1 MPWPQVSF
9 KILSWQLGIAWY
21 VIVRILFV
29 LVIICFNL
37 GCWFRFTV
45 NNFVTTVSAILT
57 KIRIKNIQRHDR
69 VGNTPKFKIPQKRQ
83 KYPKETEVP
92 QKRQKENPA
101 QVFFCEFYETY
112 KNTSFLLHLR
122 RLLLLFS

>member
-1 MPWPQVSF
+1 MLWPQVSF

-83 KYPKETEVP
+83 KYPKRDR
-92 QKRQKENPA
+92 KR
-101 QVFFCEFYETY
+101 V
-112 KNTSFLLHLR
+112 LHKCFSVNFTKLIR
-122 RLLLLFS
+122 TLLFYYTYEDCFCCFPEDFV